1 MRGDAMLDRSPSSLT
16 TTDLASRLRDLTGDE
31 RRVQVDFLLHLDP
44 FDQRR
49 AYLEAGFGSLWAY
62 LLGALHLREGAAARR
77 IGAMR
82 VLRRF
87 PRLEAALRDGRL
99 CLSTASKLAPILTEE
114 NVDEVVRRAAFKT
127 TSEVD
132 QLVAALHPRPAPAQ
146 GVRKLPQPQLNRT
159 EHMSVASP
167 APHMAPTGTTPAL
180 APAPPETGRV
190 EAACSDTPAAPPHTP
205 PEPHRVE
212 VRPLDA
218 ALYSL
223 RVTLDA
229 STKADLDTLA
239 SLLSHTCGRDLA
251 AVLREAIRCGLEK
264 HGKRRGAVKP
274 ARPTRSAP
282 QASSGSAVSTGRDI
296 PRAVAR
302 EVWERD
308 GDECTWIGTDGRRC
322 SSRYQPEIDHIVPA
336 ALGGP
341 STVSNTRILCKAH
354 NMLHAEQVYGPEHM
368 ARFLRSA
375 QPQTGEAT
383 SAGGSGMD
391 HP

>member
-1 MRGDAMLDRSPSSLT
+1 MLDRSPSSLT

-99 CLSTASKLAPILTEE
+99 CLSTASKLAPVLTEE
-114 NVDEVVRRAAFKT
+114 NADEVVRRAAFKT

-146 GVRKLPQPQLNRT
+146 GVRRLPQPQVNRT
-159 EHMSVASP
+159 EDTPVASP

-180 APAPPETGRV
+180 SLAPPETKRV
-190 EAACSDTPAAPPHTP
+190 EAAGSNTPAAPPCCP
-205 PEPHRVE
+205 APEPHRVE

-239 SLLSHTCGRDLA
+239 SLLSPHLRAGPRCRA
-251 AVLREAIRCGLEK
+251 A
-264 HGKRRGAVKP
+264 
-274 ARPTRSAP
+274 
-282 QASSGSAVSTGRDI
+282 
-296 PRAVAR
+296 
-302 EVWERD
+302 
-308 GDECTWIGTDGRRC
+308 
-322 SSRYQPEIDHIVPA
+322 
-336 ALGGP
+336 
-341 STVSNTRILCKAH
+341 
-354 NMLHAEQVYGPEHM
+354 
-368 ARFLRSA
+368 
-375 QPQTGEAT
+375 
-383 SAGGSGMD
+383 
-391 HP
+391 